1 MWRVLILCVAVLTLL
16 FPVAAFPQ
24 ARSFLRGFTEQFT
37 SSASNWGI
45 STGRWSYGGG
55 VLTGLPAANNTWT
68 SLYFWPT
75 RYSALDYTVK
85 MKRTGCNT
93 CSLGII
99 VRGGG
104 PLDAAGDWA
113 NGMHFVYT
121 NGGYFTIYK
130 TVNGRSTIL
139 RYWSH
144 SGGIINN
151 GWNMIRVT
159 AVRNT
164 YRMYINN
171 VFVAQF
177 IDFSRVNGYV
187 GIKMFAPTI
196 RGNSVIVDWAILNT
210 TVW

>member
-1 MWRVLILCVAVLTLL
+1 MRRLLILGVITLTLL
-16 FPVAAFPQ
+16 FPVAAFPE

-37 SSASNWGI
+37 RSASNWGI

-75 RYSALDYTVK
+75 QYSTLDYTVK

-93 CSLGII
+93 CSVGIT
-99 VRGGG
+99 VRGSGPIGSDGEWAGG
-104 PLDAAGDWA
+104 I
-113 NGMHFVYT
+113 HFVYAN
-121 NGGYFTIYK
+121 NGHFIIYK
-130 TVNGRSTIL
+130 TVGGRAIILKNWSRSSRIVNG
-139 RYWSH
+139 
-144 SGGIINN
+144 

-159 AVRNT
+159 ALRNT
-164 YRMYINN
+164 YKMYINN
-171 VFVAQF
+171 AFVAQVS
-177 IDFSRVNGYV
+177 DFSIFNGYV

-196 RGNSVIVDWAILNT
+196 RGNSVTVDWAVLNT